1 MPAARLCPQC
11 GAELP
16 DDAPAGFCPRCLLQQ
31 GIGEG
36 SASPASVANDPTLV
50 PRTTNP
56 SDPAP
61 GTQVRYFGD
70 YEILEEIARG
80 GMGVV
85 YKARQVS
92 LDRTVA
98 LKMILAGHLASEA
111 DVQRFYVEA
120 KAAANLQHPNIV
132 AIHEIGQHEGQHYF
146 SMDYVEG
153 QSLAQLARE
162 SPLPAARAAEYVRT
176 IAEAIEFAHRQGTLH
191 RDVKPSNIL
200 IDAFDQPRVTDF
212 GLAKR
217 IEATESALTTTGS
230 LVGTPSYMSPEQ
242 AGAEGGKL
250 GPASDVYSL
259 GAVLYELVTGR
270 PPFLAESLV
279 ATLNHVLN
287 TEPVSPRLV
296 NPNVPRDL
304 ETICLK
310 CLQKDPL
317 RRYPSSEELAKDLGR
332 FLRGE
337 PIQARPPS
345 VAYRLKKFTERNRGA
360 VIAAALVAVALLTGT
375 AVSSWEA
382 LRATFAEKKALGAAD
397 AEKVAKEDA
406 LSREAE
412 AKARE
417 AETNAV
423 LGFVEDHIIAAA
435 RPEGGLG
442 RDVTLRKAIQSA
454 LPSVH
459 ESFPNAPL
467 IEARLRGTLARSFYL
482 LGDART
488 AVEQETAAQALLVQ
502 YRGPDDPNTLRSMNN
517 LAYSYDELG
526 RHGEALRLREETL
539 AHMKTRLGPDDPDTL
554 RAMNNLANSYDVLGR
569 RAEALKLHEETLS
582 LMKTRLG
589 ADHPDTLRSMN
600 NLAISY
606 ASLGR
611 HADALKLREET
622 LALRRAKLG
631 HDHPQTLT
639 SMANL
644 ANSYYYLGR
653 HADALRLRE
662 EALPLQKAKLG
673 PDHPDTLRGMNNLA
687 LSYDALGRHADALKL
702 NEETLALMKTV
713 LGRDHAD
720 TLRNMGNLAITYTF
734 LGRDAEALKLNEE
747 TLALQKIKL
756 GADHPDTLSS
766 MHSVAMGLVAVDR
779 AAEAVPI
786 IDECFQLAIDKPVHA
801 ALLQGLITL
810 RLRHFEKTKDASG
823 CRQTAAMWEQL
834 GRTDFNSL
842 YNAACYRAVSAAVFR
857 ATAKPASPA
866 NDAEAD
872 RGMVLLEQAVAAG
885 YKDAAHMRK
894 DKDLDSL
901 RTRDDFKK
909 LIAELEKKS
918 QKAKP

>member
-1 MPAARLCPQC
+1 VP
-11 GAELP
+11 GA
-16 DDAPAGFCPRCLLQQ
+16 
-31 GIGEG
+31 
-36 SASPASVANDPTLV
+36 
-50 PRTTNP
+50 
-56 SDPAP
+56 
-61 GTQVRYFGD
+61 QVRYFGD
-70 YEILEEIARG
+70 YEIIQEIARG

-92 LDRTVA
+92 LDRIVA
-98 LKMILAGHLASEA
+98 LKMILAGQLASES
-111 DVQRFYVEA
+111 DVERFSTEA
-120 KAAANLQHPNIV
+120 RAAANLQHPNIV
-132 AIHEIGQHEGQHYF
+132 AIHEIGQYEGQHYF

-153 QSLAQLARE
+153 QSLDQLVRE
-162 SPLPAARAAEYVRT
+162 NPLPAARAAAYMKT
-176 IAEAIEFAHRQGTLH
+176 IAEAIAFAHQQGTLH
-191 RDVKPSNIL
+191 RDLKPSNIL
-200 IDAFDQPRVTDF
+200 IDRSDQPRVTDF

-217 IEATESALTTTGS
+217 IEATDSALTTTGS

-317 RRYPSSEELAKDLGR
+317 RRYASSEELAKDLAR

-345 VAYRLKKFTERNRGA
+345 VAYRLKKFTQRNRGA

-397 AEKVAKEDA
+397 AEKKAKEDA

-417 AETNAV
+417 AETKAV
-423 LGFVEDHIIAAA
+423 LGFVEDRIIAAA
-435 RPEGGLG
+435 RPEGDTGGLG
-442 RDVTLRKAIQSA
+442 RDVTLRKAIESA

-502 YRGPDDPNTLRSMNN
+502 YRGPDDPDTLRSMNN

-569 RAEALKLHEETLS
+569 RAEALKLNEETLA

-611 HADALKLREET
+611 HADALRLREQT
-622 LALRRAKLG
+622 LALRKAKLG
-631 HDHPQTLT
+631 PDHPQTLT
-639 SMANL
+639 SMTNL

-653 HADALRLRE
+653 HADALKLRE

-734 LGRDAEALKLNEE
+734 LGRHAEALKLNEE
-747 TLALQKIKL
+747 TLALQKAKL
-756 GADHPDTLSS
+756 GPDHPDTLSS
-766 MHSVAMGLVAVDR
+766 MYSVATSLVAVDR
-779 AAEAVPI
+779 AAEAIPI
-786 IDECFQLAIDKPVHA
+786 IDDCFQLATDKPVHPT
-801 ALLQGLITL
+801 LLQALITL
-810 RLRHFEKTKDASG
+810 RLRHFAKTKDASG

-842 YNAACYRAVSAAVFR
+842 YNAACYRAVSAAVLR

-872 RGMVLLEQAVAAG
+872 RAMVLLEQAVAAG

-894 DKDLDSL
+894 DKDLDSV
-901 RTRDDFKK
+901 RNRDDFKK
-909 LIAELEKKS
+909 LIGELDRANETRKTT
-918 QKAKP
+918 P